1 MENQRGFDLFIPQN
15 EEERKMA
22 ADFVRQRLL
31 DRCIDAFG
39 DLHESVKRPQR
50 LPHCPP
56 KTAIIEYVVMRPSSF
71 GSQKRLPKRERI
83 WLLRNGCLEEL
94 KDLGVEA
101 KLNKKSGMYFEQA
114 LMSIRVD
121 IEQAQAYYSF
131 IFGPLFGRGYVIDLI
146 RRDDNTVAFG
156 SERIWWIS

>member
-1 MENQRGFDLFIPQN
+1 
-15 EEERKMA
+15 MA
-22 ADFVRQRLL
+22 EDFVRQRLL
-31 DRCIDAFG
+31 DRCVDAFR
-39 DLHESVKRPQR
+39 DLHKSVKWPRRPS
-50 LPHCPP
+50 HCPP
-56 KTAIIEYVVMRPSSF
+56 KTAIIEYAVMRPSDF
-71 GSQKRLPKRERI
+71 GSQKRLPKRERV

-94 KDLGVEA
+94 GDLGIEA

-131 IFGPLFGRGYVIDLI
+131 LFGPLFGRGYMIDLV